1 MAKIKEIFQNGG
13 KFSNNNLDIFQIG
26 LYLCMESKLSIE
38 AQRFKKIREELRHTQ
53 QSFAELLDI
62 GATTADIE
70 RGKTKITGKIVMELM
85 SQFNIN
91 PLWLYGKSFEKHL
104 DSARGDV
111 SPKVITLDTAGNDSI
126 LLVNQKAAA
135 GYPNNI
141 HDMGWYQTLPAFNIP
156 LPEYRNASY
165 RGFQVEG
172 DSMLPNIK
180 PNEWVLGRAVPSI
193 NEASDS
199 KIYIVVL
206 SDSVLVKK
214 LQKIPNNPQAI
225 RLISLNDQYLPIDVK
240 VRDIQEL
247 WMVNSK
253 LSFGVD
259 EPAESNLLRQL
270 QQSMDELKGQISGLR

>member
-1 MAKIKEIFQNGG
+1 
-13 KFSNNNLDIFQIG
+13 
-26 LYLCMESKLSIE
+26 MESKLSIE

-53 QSFAELLDI
+53 QSFAKLLDI

-104 DSARGDV
+104 DSSRGDV
-111 SPKVITLDTAGNDSI
+111 SPKVVSIDTTGADSI

-141 HDMGWYQTLPAFNIP
+141 QDTGWYQTLPAFNIP

-180 PNEWVLGRAVPSI
+180 PNEWVLGRAVPNI
-193 NEASDS
+193 IEATDS

-206 SDSVLVKK
+206 RDSVLVKK
-214 LQKIPNNPQAI
+214 LQKIPDNSQAI

-240 VRDIQEL
+240 TKDIQEL

-270 QQSMDELKGQISGLR
+270 QQSMDELKGQISGLK